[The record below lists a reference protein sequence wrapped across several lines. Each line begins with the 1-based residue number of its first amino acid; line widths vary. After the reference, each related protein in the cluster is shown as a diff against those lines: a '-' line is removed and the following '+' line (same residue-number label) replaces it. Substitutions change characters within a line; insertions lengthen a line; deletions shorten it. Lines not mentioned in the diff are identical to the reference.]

1 MKLEKKFLLCLLNTS
16 FFFAPWSLSKDHSSN
31 ASVIDNIIVTAK
43 RDQQLKT
50 SLIGSATR
58 ANQEDIAITSQVHIN
73 QIGTRFPGVWISRG
87 NGQEHLTSVR
97 SPVFTGSGSCAEVL
111 VSEDE
116 VPIRPTGL
124 CNVNQ
129 IFEVNAEQAQGL
141 EIWRGPGTVFYG
153 SNAMHGVVNFLSPSV
168 DQNYLS
174 GGIGSNNYRKIRAGI
189 KRQLSKGFF
198 QLAANGDSDEGYK
211 DSSGFEQQKVSLKHA
226 YSAENIDITTHLS
239 ATNLNQETAGYI
251 KGFETY
257 KDRSVRKLNPNPEA
271 FRDAQSLRLTSKV
284 EGSILGHEWTATPYF
299 RKSKMTFLQHYL
311 PGQPTESNGQYS
323 NGVQSSLKIQNTD
336 MDLRVGIDLENA
348 NMYVNEIQ
356 KNPLG
361 VPDNVRFQGKHYD
374 FKVRSNQFSF
384 FGDLERELTA
394 STKLEAGFR
403 FENLRYQYK
412 NKMISGTTRDDGSD
426 CNSSDG
432 ACRYFRPD
440 DRTDTFENVNYHLG
454 VNYQLNLKNQLFVR
468 YATAF
473 RAPQINQIYRL
484 QKEQNVANVVSQDL
498 DSFEIGLRS
507 NSNDIAIELSGYL
520 LNKKNV
526 IIKDTNNFVVNDG
539 QTDHRGIEWLIRY
552 KLSDRMELITNGS
565 YAIHEYDYS
574 RLYGGIDID
583 GNKVDTAPKL
593 LTNLRLK
600 YKSTKGFVNELEIV
614 HLDKYFLDPQNLHSY
629 PGHTIANLRFSRAF
643 NDITVSGQI
652 INLMGELIAERADY
666 GFGSYRYFVGEERG
680 IFLQLQKVI

>member
-1 MKLEKKFLLCLLNTS
+1 MKIEKKACLYIVIGVFL
-16 FFFAPWSLSKDHSSN
+16 FAPSASSSDSPEISL
-31 ASVIDNIIVTAK
+31 IDNIIVTGK
-43 RDQQLKT
+43 RDSELK
-50 SLIGSATR
+50 SKLIGSATR
-58 ANQEDIAITSQVHIN
+58 VKEDDIAITSQIHIN

-97 SPVFTGSGSCAEVL
+97 SPVFTGAGSCAEVL

-116 VPIRPTGL
+116 VPIRPAGL

-174 GGIGSNNYRKIRAGI
+174 GGIGSNNYRKITTGL
-189 KRQLSKGFF
+189 KRQMSNGFIQF
-198 QLAANGDSDEGYK
+198 IGNGSSENGYK
-211 DSSGFEQQKVSLKHA
+211 DFSGFDQQKVSLKH
-226 YSAENIDITTHLS
+226 SHGAENIDITTYLS

-257 KDRSVRKLNPNPEA
+257 KDRSLRELNPNPEA
-271 FRDAQSLRLTSKV
+271 FRDAQSLRLTSKLK
-284 EGSILGHEWTATPYF
+284 GSVFGHEWTATPYF

-323 NGVQSSLKIQNTD
+323 NGLQSSLKIQDTE
-336 MDLRVGIDLENA
+336 MDLRVGMDIENA

-356 KNPLG
+356 KNSLG
-361 VPDNVRFQGKHYD
+361 VPDNERFQGKHYD
-374 FKVRSNQFSF
+374 FEVRSNQFSF
-384 FGDLERELTA
+384 FGNLEREFKA
-394 STKLEAGFR
+394 STKLEVGFR
-403 FENLRYQYK
+403 FENLRYQYQ

-426 CNSSDG
+426 CNSADG

-454 VNYQLNLKNQLFVR
+454 VNHQLNRNNQLFAR

-473 RAPQINQIYRL
+473 RAPQINEIYRL
-484 QKEQNVANVVSQDL
+484 QKEQNLANVVSQEL

-507 NSNDIAIELSGYL
+507 NSSDAAIELSAYL
-520 LNKKNV
+520 LSKKNV
-526 IIKDTNNFVVNDG
+526 IVKDTNNFVVNDG
-539 QTDHRGIEWLIRY
+539 QTNHRGLEWLIRY

-583 GNKVDTAPKL
+583 GNKIDTAPKL
-593 LTNLRLK
+593 LASLRLR
-600 YKSTKGFVNELEIV
+600 YQSARDFVNELEII

-629 PGHTIANLRFSRAF
+629 AGHTIANFRFSRAF
-643 NDITVSGQI
+643 DDITVSGQI
-652 INLMGELIAERADY
+652 TNLTSELIAERADY

-680 IFLQLQKVI
+680 IFLQIKKDI